1 MRKIKVMVDKTSY
14 KTKPNNYE
22 AGGIQNRLKNSS
34 TIEEIELQ
42 TLIEYL
48 KKGYSTR
55 PAILRDGAKKEDF
68 QQQDVIYVDIDNDKD
83 KTHITTLDEAL
94 AITKKYN
101 LKPYAYYYTFS
112 HCEKYPRFRLIFILN
127 ETIIDINK
135 MEFALKILYKI
146 FPNADMSC
154 ANVAKQFY
162 GSNGEVHTIDC
173 DAIITFE
180 DIINI
185 SEDFIVEDIGEM
197 RTSTNSYN
205 NELTELINNFNLFEY
220 VSKDN
225 KNYRISGDKR
235 YIPHCP
241 ICGHKDCFVIYTN
254 TNTFYCFGA
263 NGGQG
268 GNIIN
273 YLSITKKL
281 SIPQAI
287 DYFKYEI
294 LGLPKEKRVIKN
306 FENILR
312 VEQECLNEI
321 NENLRDDNINFNSI
335 SELKWLDIHSEKK
348 LIRIKVSCS
357 ELADYINNNCY
368 YLFMD
373 SLTDNKVIKYKYNK
387 GVYNPISDT
396 KFKSF
401 ITKFIPNRVLKSC
414 LVEETFKLLIT
425 KEEHYTQFDELNNN
439 YNLIN
444 FKDGLYNV
452 MTDELLPHT
461 PKYKSTIQYD
471 FKYPLNIK
479 KPEYSY
485 FDDFMDCFTNH
496 DKENRKFLLQYG
508 GSTISNYP
516 GHWGKSALFFLS
528 EGNTG
533 KTLYININIA
543 LLGEQNCATVDL
555 SDLEKPFHTIK
566 LLGKRLASFNDMSG
580 IKMKNLSR
588 FKMLTGGD
596 NITDSYKG
604 KDLVDFKYNGTLM
617 FAGNLM
623 PNWGGDKGNHVFERM
638 IFIEPK
644 NVIPEEKRD
653 KQLLEKI
660 LKEKEY
666 IMSLYIQGLKEYIT
680 NGFKYDIPKS
690 SLEIRNQVMVNNDS
704 ILTFINE
711 CTETVIREPE
721 RIDLTTGEFYKLY
734 VRWCKYNNNN
744 YCETNKIFA
753 QTMLKH
759 LGIDKPK
766 KCFNGNTYYPG
777 IVPTEDTLKNYWE
790 NDRY

>member
-14 KTKPNNYE
+14 TDKPTQYDV
-22 AGGIQNRLKNSS
+22 AGIQNRLKNSS
-34 TIEEIELQ
+34 TIEEVDPLY
-42 TLIEYL
+42 LIHYATNGYTIRPSIL
-48 KKGYSTR
+48 K
-55 PAILRDGAKKEDF
+55 DGASEKDF
-68 QQQDVIYVDIDNDKD
+68 QQQEIIYIDIDN
-83 KTHITTLDEAL
+83 
-94 AITKKYN
+94 KKGKPVIS
-101 LKPYAYYYTFS
+101 LKEILLKLNNYGLNAFGYYYTFS
-112 HCEKYPRFRLIFILN
+112 HCEEYPRFRIIFILDKPI
-127 ETIIDINK
+127 TDINE
-135 MEFALKILYKI
+135 MDFILKVLNNIL
-146 FPNADMSC
+146 PNADTSC
-154 ANVAKQFY
+154 ASVAKLYY
-162 GSNGEVHTIDC
+162 GTNGEAHILDH
-173 DAIITFE
+173 DAEITFE
-180 DIINI
+180 DIVRI
-185 SEDFIVEDIGEM
+185 SEEFVIDDKKISI
-197 RTSTNSYN
+197 SNHSN
-205 NELTELINNFNLFEY
+205 NHELNELINNFNLFEY
-220 VSKDN
+220 VSKDYN
-225 KNYRISGDKR
+225 NFRKSGNAIYFKD
-235 YIPHCP
+235 CP
-241 ICGHKDCFVIYTN
+241 VCGHQNCFVIYTN

-294 LGLPKEKRVIKN
+294 LGLPKEKKVVKN

-321 NENLRDDNINFNSI
+321 NENLKDDDIHFNSI
-335 SELKWLDIHSEKK
+335 NEITWLDIHSEKK
-348 LIRIKVSCS
+348 LIRIMVSCS

-387 GVYNPISDT
+387 GVYNLISDT

-401 ITKFIPNRVLKSC
+401 ITKFIPNRILKSC
-414 LVEETFKLLIT
+414 LIEETFKLLIT

-444 FKDGLYNV
+444 FIDGLYNV

-508 GSTISNYP
+508 GNTISSFP

-533 KTLYININIA
+533 KTLFININIA

-653 KQLLEKI
+653 KKLLEKI
-660 LKEKEY
+660 LKEIEY
-666 IMSLYIQGLKEYIT
+666 IMSLYIQGLKEYIA

-690 SLEIRNQVMVNNDS
+690 SLELRKQVMANNDS

-711 CTETVIREPE
+711 CTEIVIREPE
-721 RIDLTTGEFYKLY
+721 RTDLTTGEFYKLY
-734 VRWCKYNNNN
+734 VKWCKYNNNN
-744 YCETNKIFA
+744 YCETNKVFV
-753 QTMLKH
+753 QTILKH
-759 LGIDKPK
+759 LGIDRPK

-777 IVPTEDTLKNYWE
+777 IIPTEDTLKNYWE